1 MTYRYILVGS
11 ILLSGLVAI
20 STQSLE
26 AQETPALW
34 SQCKRVI
41 DRNAVR
47 LQAIPN
53 VKVTGNSK
61 FAPLL
66 TPYPDREAGLSRRYL
81 FALKGIGVSNVMKSP
96 KLMTEITQEITDSC
110 VGTAVVTFG
119 RDRTG
124 DSVSVG
130 LFPNGE
136 VKRFTCGAD
145 LDRRTRTRPPMTW
158 GQQACDL

>member
-66 TPYPDREAGLSRRYL
+66 TPYPDRKAGLSRRYI
-81 FALKGIGVSNVMKSP
+81 FALKGTGVSNLLQSP

-124 DSVSVG
+124 ELVNVG
-130 LFPNGE
+130 LFPNGT

>member
-1 MTYRYILVGS
+1 MIYRYILTATV
-11 ILLSGLVAI
+11 LLSGLI
-20 STQSLE
+20 FSSTHPLE

-34 SQCKRVI
+34 SHCKRVI
-41 DRNAVR
+41 EKNTVR

-53 VKVTGNSK
+53 LKVTANSK
-61 FAPLL
+61 FATL
-66 TPYPDREAGLSRRYL
+66 TVPYPDAKANLNRRYI
-81 FALKGIGVSNVMKSP
+81 FTLKGSAVSNVLNSP

-124 DSVSVG
+124 EFVNVG
-130 LFPNGE
+130 LFPNGA

-145 LDRRTRTRPPMTW
+145 LDVRTRTRPPMTW